1 MKTKN
6 IFRMLLVAAALLL
19 GANNVKADV
28 DGQIWSGN
36 ITKDNP
42 TTITNCFGNLTS
54 TSVLRVYAE
63 LGNNYWQVQFSA
75 GDGTTPDFNP
85 WPGGKDWGSEWYLTK
100 GGVPENFV
108 NYDSSL
114 NLSYF
119 DLTCTR
125 STVTKLQSSG
135 LKVKPGDWTTIKYLA
150 IVGGSGTETPT
161 TYSITIDNTI
171 QHGTV
176 SVSGN
181 KTTGLEA
188 NETVT
193 LVATPD
199 TNYEL
204 GGWNVKDAN
213 NNVITVTNNQFSMPA
228 SNVTVSATFT
238 QTSQQ
243 PQQTETVTATISSST
258 GYATFSNSS
267 ALNFSGVNGM
277 KAYIATAVS
286 NNQVTLTQVTG
297 AVAANTGLII
307 MNNNGNSGSFNIPKV
322 SSGTSYNN
330 NLLVAGKGNRL
341 ELSNSYTDYVLIQDE
356 TDGKAKFAEVWSS
369 SALPAIPVGYAYLH
383 IPSSSAGARHRSLS
397 IVFDNGTTGISY
409 INNEPSENA
418 IYNLRGQRVE
428 NPTKGLYI
436 INGKKVV
443 IK

>member
-6 IFRMLLVAAALLL
+6 IFRMLLVAAALLM
-19 GANNVKADV
+19 GANNVKAAVDLPFSNSDGENRVEIKYGAFNNVSTSDFLRVTYIITDWGNQWYVPNYAIEIGSKNGSISKDLKSIAQSQTSIDV
-28 DGQIWSGN
+28 RISEFSSVINTEDGNNCSLYVQGTALN
-36 ITKDNP
+36 ITNIQL
-42 TTITNCFGNLTS
+42 ITN
-54 TSVLRVYAE
+54 
-63 LGNNYWQVQFSA
+63 
-75 GDGTTPDFNP
+75 
-85 WPGGKDWGSEWYLTK
+85 
-100 GGVPENFV
+100 
-108 NYDSSL
+108 
-114 NLSYF
+114 
-119 DLTCTR
+119 
-125 STVTKLQSSG
+125 
-135 LKVKPGDWTTIKYLA
+135 
-150 IVGGSGTETPT
+150 GSGTETPT

-286 NNQVTLTQVTG
+286 NNLVTLTQVTG
-297 AVAANTGLII
+297 AVAANTGLVII
-307 MNNNGNSGSFNIPKV
+307 GNNGNSGPFNIPKV
-322 SSGTSYNN
+322 TSGTSYDN
-330 NLLVAGKGNRL
+330 NLLVAGNGYTL
-341 ELSNSYTDYVLIQDE
+341 ELSTSYTDYVLIED
-356 TDGKAKFAEVWSS
+356 TDGQAKFAEVWNP
-369 SALPAIPVGYAYLH
+369 SALPPIAIGKAYLH
-383 IPSSSAGARHRSLS
+383 VPAANGARIRNLS
-397 IVFDNGTTGISY
+397 IIISDGTTGI
-409 INNEPSENA
+409 NAVENEQGESV

-436 INGKKVV
+436 INGKKVL

>member
-1 MKTKN
+1 M
-6 IFRMLLVAAALLL
+6 
-19 GANNVKADV
+19 
-28 DGQIWSGN
+28 
-36 ITKDNP
+36 
-42 TTITNCFGNLTS
+42 TS

-135 LKVKPGDWTTIKYLA
+135 LKVRPGDWTTIKYLA

-193 LVATPD
+193 LVATPASG
-199 TNYEL
+199 YEL
-204 GGWNVKDAN
+204 SAWDVKDASN
-213 NNVITVTNNQFSMPA
+213 NAITVTNNQFSMPA

-297 AVAANTGLII
+297 AVAANTGLVII
-307 MNNNGNSGSFNIPKV
+307 SNDGNSGPFNIPKV
-322 SSGTSYNN
+322 TSGTSYDN
-330 NLLVAGKGNRL
+330 NLLVAGNGYPL
-341 ELSNSYTDYVLIQDE
+341 VLSTTYTDYVLIED
-356 TDGKAKFAEVWSS
+356 TDDQAKFAEVWSP
-369 SALPAIPVGYAYLH
+369 SALPSIAIGKAYLH
-383 IPSSSAGARHRSLS
+383 VPAANGARIRNLS
-397 IVFDNGTTGISY
+397 ITISDGTTA
-409 INNEPSENA
+409 INAVENEQGESV

-436 INGKKVV
+436 INGKKVL